1 MLPAD
6 YKEDFLHTLL
16 NQFLQLWAAQFV
28 SGGTSPVLHSQN
40 RPDHKLTAS
49 HKKYFIAAGAR
60 VPKLCFILKIKITEN
75 RKKQNYSRSH
85 HFEGT
90 LGTIFQVHWLSPEGK
105 CEILAESVRVSPLTV
120 NGTKAVPETALSFI

>member
-28 SGGTSPVLHSQN
+28 SGGTSPVLH
-40 RPDHKLTAS
+40 RLDRKPTAS

>member
-28 SGGTSPVLHSQN
+28 SGGTSPVLH
-40 RPDHKLTAS
+40 RLDHKPTAS

-105 CEILAESVRVSPLTV
+105 CEIPAESVRVSLLTV